1 MGSPSR
7 SPFRGLALGAL
18 GLLALAAPAP
28 ARPLDQVKADGAL
41 RVALYADNAPFSFE
55 KAGRPRGIDVDIARA
70 VAERLGVR
78 LDLRLVDAG
87 ENVDG
92 DFRLNLWKGDLAGSP
107 LADLMLHVPNDR
119 LLANRNEQIFL
130 TTPYLEQRLAFAYRK
145 GRLEGF
151 ASIRDV
157 EGHEVAVE
165 GASASD
171 ILLLTAEGGRYRG
184 GLKHFKDFD
193 QAARAYLAGEA
204 PILAGTR
211 AGIEASLHAAGAS
224 PEENPVV
231 EVAVPG
237 LVKTHW
243 ALGGAVRSDSRDLA
257 YAVGEVVGAL
267 SADGTLKAV
276 CGAYGV
282 GFTPPEGY

>member
-1 MGSPSR
+1 MRASL
-7 SPFRGLALGAL
+7 RGLAFA
-18 GLLALAAPAP
+18 LLASAALSAP
-28 ARPLDQVKADGAL
+28 VAARPLDQIRAEGDL
-41 RVALYADNAPFSFE
+41 RVALYADNAPFSYE
-55 KAGRPRGIDVDIARA
+55 KGGKPHGIDVDVAKA
-70 VAERLGVR
+70 VADKLGVR

-119 LLANRNEQIFL
+119 MLATRNEQIFL
-130 TTPYLEQRLAFAYRK
+130 TDPYFDQRLAFAYRK
-145 GRLEGF
+145 DKLEGF
-151 ASIRDV
+151 DSIRDV

-171 ILLLTAEGGRYRG
+171 VLLLTAEGGRFRKE
-184 GLKHFKDFD
+184 LKHFKDFD
-193 QAARAYLAGEA
+193 AAAKAFLAGET

-211 AGIEASLHAAGAS
+211 AGIEAALHAAGAS
-224 PEENPVV
+224 TQETPVV

-243 ALGGAVRSDSRDLA
+243 ALGGAVRSDSRDLS
-257 YAVGEVVGAL
+257 YAVGEVVTAL
-267 SADGTLKAV
+267 AGDGRLKAI
-276 CGAYGV
+276 CATYGV
-282 GFTPPEGY
+282 GYTPPQGY

>member
-1 MGSPSR
+1 MPPVLRRLGI
-7 SPFRGLALGAL
+7 GLVVAA
-18 GLLALAAPAP
+18 GLLGPVAPGE
-28 ARPLDQVKADGAL
+28 ARPLDQVKAEGVL

-55 KAGRPRGIDVDIARA
+55 KAGKPHGIDVDLAKA
-70 VAERLGVR
+70 VADKLGVR

-92 DFRLNLWKGDLAGSP
+92 DFRLNLWKGDLAGSA

-119 LLANRNEQIFL
+119 MLANRNEQIFL
-130 TTPYLEQRLAFAYRK
+130 TTPYFEQRLAFAYRK
-145 GRLEGF
+145 GKLEGF
-151 ASIRDV
+151 DAIRDI
-157 EGHEVAVE
+157 EGHPVAVE

-171 ILLLTAEGGRYRG
+171 TLLLTAEGGRYRN

-193 QAARAYLAGEA
+193 AAAQAYLAGEA

-211 AGIEASLHAAGAS
+211 AGIEASLRAAGAS

-257 YAVGEVVGAL
+257 YAVGEIVTAMAG
-267 SADGTLKAV
+267 DGRLKAI
-276 CGAYGV
+276 CGGYGV
-282 GFTPPEGY
+282 GYAPPEGY